1 MKARL
6 LLSMLLALSPTLG
19 LAQPLVEGQVT
30 VTDDN
35 STLKV
40 TISLPGFTCF
50 SPQSEPNCQLPR
62 TIEWTVDGRTILVYP
77 SAPWEFIDVGHFH
90 DDQHVGFP
98 QIHAQ
103 GPMLGYATSQVDGSV
118 TGGAIYTLDGGA
130 AGGGT
135 SRIVEKVDIHNKTAT
150 DLLVFLA
157 GMGSKP
163 TQASLPVPDYSGLD
177 VTGTT
182 TVFYQGNAL
191 NYSISDLPPFP
202 PMMVGSV
209 VSFSGFNPLLN
220 QDFSIPPGAVLTMIT
235 ELNVKPRVALPSP
248 SGTRIPIA
256 TFIVDGDLAT
266 WTLGP
271 GQEILRNGVQA
282 AGGFG
287 AQILWYQNAI
297 YVLGDDNNWWLWANG
312 TWNFVG
318 LDPIRWTG

>member
-1 MKARL
+1 MAMKARL
-6 LLSMLLALSPTLG
+6 LLSMLLALSPSLG
-19 LAQPLVEGQVT
+19 LAQGLGQGEVT
-30 VTDDN
+30 VMDDN

-40 TISLPGFTCF
+40 TVDLPGGTCG
-50 SPQSEPNCQLPR
+50 SPPSDPCQLPR
-62 TIEWTVDGRTILVYP
+62 TMEWTVDGRTILVYP
-77 SAPWEFIDVGHFH
+77 SAPWDFIDVGHFH
-90 DDQHVGFP
+90 ADAHVGVQ

-103 GPMLGYATSQVDGSV
+103 GPMLGFETSPVDGSV

-135 SRIVEKVDIHNKTAT
+135 SRIVEKADIHNKSAF
-150 DLLVFLA
+150 DLLVSLA
-157 GMGSKP
+157 GMGFKP

-182 TVFYQGNAL
+182 TVFYQGNAS
-191 NYSISDLPPFP
+191 NYSISEPPFP
-202 PMMVGSV
+202 PMMVRPV

-271 GQEILRNGVQA
+271 GQEILRDGVQA
-282 AGGFG
+282 GGGFG